1 MKKVLGTVL
10 SVLVVVAMV
19 LFALILGFGN
29 VNFGYPKY
37 ETAERDL
44 SNLQLAMKRF
54 HKEHRRYPSTEEG
67 LQHLVDRH
75 YLEML
80 PRDPWGNPY
89 GYALQEGQPVLRSYG
104 ADGAPGGEGPDAD
117 ISSRD
122 PASTS
127 EH

>member
-19 LFALILGFGN
+19 LFALILAFGN
-29 VNFGYPKY
+29 VNLPYPKY
-37 ETAERDL
+37 ATAERDL

-54 HKEHRRYPSTEEG
+54 HKQHQRYPSTAEG
-67 LQHLVDRH
+67 LQHLVELH
-75 YLEML
+75 YLEQL

-89 GYALQEGQPVLRSYG
+89 GYELHEGKPVLRSYG
-104 ADGAPGGEGPDAD
+104 ADGEPGGEGPDAD

-122 PASTS
+122 PTP
-127 EH
+127 HQ